1 MSSLKVSRQDKNQMR
16 KQLEEILSI
25 RKALDQKINDYRQES
40 IIEEYREFWQDMEK
54 NNKED
59 IQKLSHFMV
68 RKCNR

>member
-59 IQKLSHFMV
+59 IQKLSRFMV